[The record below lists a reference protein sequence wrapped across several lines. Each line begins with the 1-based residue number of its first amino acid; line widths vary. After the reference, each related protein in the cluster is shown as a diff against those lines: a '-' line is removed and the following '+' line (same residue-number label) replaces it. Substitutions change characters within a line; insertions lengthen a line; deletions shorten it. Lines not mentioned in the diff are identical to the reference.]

1 MEIIKRRHFLKAS
14 ALGGMALTIPFGF
27 KGNHI
32 PVGSAGETTSRI
44 SLTTGDHRAEMTFQA
59 LKPFSD
65 EIRKA
70 IGNKRVVI
78 KPNNVIID
86 RQLAATHVDTL
97 EGILEFLKSIDVTE
111 NVMIAESAANGATF
125 EGFDNYGYF
134 GLQKKFPVKLVD
146 LDQEEFEIIHTFN
159 EKDFRPHPVR
169 TSSLILDP
177 DTYVISSARM
187 KTHDRVLATLS
198 LKNIV
203 FGAPVKDMGFSWGA
217 NRKAE
222 TKNDKPIAH
231 GGGFRGINYNLF
243 ALAPVLHP
251 DLAVIDGFEGM
262 EGDGPN
268 AGTPVDH
275 RVCVA
280 GTDWLAADRVA
291 IELMGIDF
299 ANVGYLNYC
308 ADAGMGESDLSKIG
322 IIGEKLEDH
331 IRTYKLNDN
340 LEKQLIWKE
349 PVG

>member
-1 MEIIKRRHFLKAS
+1 M
-14 ALGGMALTIPFGF
+14 
-27 KGNHI
+27 
-32 PVGSAGETTSRI
+32 
-44 SLTTGDHRAEMTFQA
+44 
-59 LKPFSD
+59 
-65 EIRKA
+65 
-70 IGNKRVVI
+70 
-78 KPNNVIID
+78 
-86 RQLAATHVDTL
+86 
-97 EGILEFLKSIDVTE
+97 
-111 NVMIAESAANGATF
+111 
-125 EGFDNYGYF
+125 
-134 GLQKKFPVKLVD
+134 D

-217 NRKAE
+217 NRKAG

-299 ANVGYLNYC
+299 ANVGYLNFC

-322 IIGEKLEDH
+322 IIGEKLVDH

>member
-14 ALGGMALTIPFGF
+14 ALGGMALTIPFALR
-27 KGNHI
+27 GNHY
-32 PVGSAGETTSRI
+32 PTGSARQTTSRI

-86 RQLAATHVDTL
+86 RQLAASHVDTI
-97 EGILEFLKSIDVTE
+97 EGILEFLKSIGVTE

-125 EGFDNYGYF
+125 EGYDNYGYF
-134 GLQKKFPVKLVD
+134 ALQKKFPVKLVD
-146 LDQEEFEIIHTFN
+146 LDQEKYEIIHIFD

-177 DTYVISSARM
+177 DTYVISSAKF

-203 FGAPVKDMGFSWGA
+203 FGAPVKDLGFSWGPT
-217 NRKAE
+217 KKTG
-222 TKNDKPIAH
+222 TKNDKSIAH

-243 ALAPVLHP
+243 ALAPILHP

-268 AGTPVDH
+268 SGTPVDH

-280 GTDWLAADRVA
+280 GTDWLAADRVSLA
-291 IELMGIDF
+291 LMGINF
-299 ANVGYLNYC
+299 ADVGYLNFC
-308 ADAGMGESDLSKIG
+308 ADAGMGESDLSKIE

-331 IRTYKLNDN
+331 VRIYKLNDN
-340 LEKQLIWKE
+340 VEKQLIWKQ
-349 PVG
+349 PAG